1 MTTYNIGV
9 EATMQ
14 VIGGKWKAIILCHLR
29 NQTMRTGELRRAI
42 PQITQKMLTQQL
54 RELEADGIVARHV
67 YQQVPPRVDYC
78 LTARGESLNEILT
91 AMCKWG
97 EHNIHER
104 QACGEAIELIHED
117 EVLGI
122 PQK

>member
-42 PQITQKMLTQQL
+42 PQITQKCSPNNCVNLKMTALWRGMFTNKCH
-54 RELEADGIVARHV
+54 RASIIV
-67 YQQVPPRVDYC
+67 
-78 LTARGESLNEILT
+78 
-91 AMCKWG
+91 
-97 EHNIHER
+97 
-104 QACGEAIELIHED
+104 
-117 EVLGI
+117 
-122 PQK
+122 